1 MSVTA
6 EPIKII
12 VKAPPA
18 SADRCALG
26 DACPTRLTCELA
38 RQCLPQDG
46 PDPNLKF
53 AWANAICALFVII
66 GIMGIFQP
74 LFVLPVKASPPKVD
88 SIPVL
93 FNPPPPQPPQS
104 LAQNNAATPENSTAE
119 PIETPEIVP
128 AVTPMNAQITFAVPV
143 EGPVRLVAAKYAEAP
158 PAKLSRP
165 VAPPVSNSKPGG
177 TGAAVEFKPGV
188 DDGGYYPWPKEFPRG
203 VSLKSSATVT
213 LAVLVDMRG
222 RPVNVSVATSSGSRI
237 LDDHALEWLKR
248 NWRWPAGPER
258 PYTVPFKYV
267 P

>member
-66 GIMGIFQP
+66 GVMGIFQP
-74 LFVLPVKASPPKVD
+74 LFVLPIKASPPKVD
-88 SIPVL
+88 TIPVL

-158 PAKLSRP
+158 PVKLSRP
-165 VAPPVSNSKPGG
+165 VAPPVSDSKPGG
-177 TGAAVEFKPGV
+177 SSGPAVEFNPTPG
-188 DDGGYYPWPKEFPRG
+188 DGGTYPRPSKYPPLAHERG
-203 VSLKSSATVT
+203 WQGKAMIE
-213 LAVLVDMRG
+213 VLVDVRG
-222 RPVNVSVATSSGSRI
+222 NPVQVTVAESSGYKI
-237 LDDHALEWLKR
+237 LDNDALECVKKR
-248 NWRWPAGPER
+248 W
-258 PYTVPFKYV
+258 
-267 P
+267 